1 MTPTEKSNA
10 WPARDIFW
18 LGYFGSGTP
27 EGARY
32 RNRSLSALGVLVV
45 VQLMTSFGLFQVGV
59 WRLAPALAL
68 GLMFG
73 WIAWEWWRYIQSLDE
88 LARRLQVEAMAFT
101 YIVGVFVMMAL
112 GGLAMAFAWKLSPT
126 VFILLEL
133 VRAQRLAVLTRRY

>member
-10 WPARDIFW
+10 WPTRDIFW
-18 LGYFGSGTP
+18 LGYFGAGTP
-27 EGARY
+27 AGARY
-32 RNRSLSALGVLVV
+32 RNRCLSALGVLMV
-45 VQLMTSFGLFQVGV
+45 VQLMTGFGLFHVGV
-59 WRLAPALAL
+59 WRLVPALAP

-73 WIAWEWWRYIQSLDE
+73 LIAWEWWRYINSLDE

-112 GGLAMAFAWKLSPT
+112 GGLATTFAWRLSPT
-126 VFILLEL
+126 VFIFLEL